1 METCGKV
8 MMQRWDCPYTWIFE
22 QFGTRG
28 NIVIEWIKHAKLM
41 SPCCSIVAQLEVKD
55 LPCEVYFKIFTKKC
69 HLSIKKKENLKKNGE
84 WIWN

>member
-1 METCGKV
+1 M
-8 MMQRWDCPYTWIFE
+8 
-22 QFGTRG
+22 
-28 NIVIEWIKHAKLM
+28 IEWIKHAKLM

-84 WIWN
+84 WI